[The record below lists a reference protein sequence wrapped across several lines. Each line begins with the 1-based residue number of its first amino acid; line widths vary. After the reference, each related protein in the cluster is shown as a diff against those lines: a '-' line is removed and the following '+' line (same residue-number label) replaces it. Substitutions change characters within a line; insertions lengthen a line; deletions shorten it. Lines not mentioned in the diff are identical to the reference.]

1 MNGEEE
7 NGGADPDTAT
17 LSKKFS
23 FFEKGGGENG
33 KKESEPVTS
42 ERLHAAKECKASSV
56 INKFKDLEKR
66 AANGEDDYGED
77 SVAADNRHFPSSKTF
92 LISNLN
98 FFAVTFDPDK
108 PPITPLGFLGTFS
121 GGESWLGVNVRACKL
136 CTNFGVFIKRSRNLV
151 LPRNRNRTLYK

>member
-1 MNGEEE
+1 MNEEE

-66 AANGEDDYGED
+66 AANGEDDYGKD
-77 SVAADNRHFPSSKTF
+77 SVSRSLIVDIF
-92 LISNLN
+92 LRL
-98 FFAVTFDPDK
+98 K
-108 PPITPLGFLGTFS
+108 LFLS
-121 GGESWLGVNVRACKL
+121 QV
-136 CTNFGVFIKRSRNLV
+136 
-151 LPRNRNRTLYK
+151 

>member
-33 KKESEPVTS
+33 KKDSDPVTS

-66 AANGEDDYGED
+66 AANGEDDYGEELVVD
-77 SVAADNRHFPSSKTF
+77 EQDN
-92 LISNLN
+92 
-98 FFAVTFDPDK
+98 
-108 PPITPLGFLGTFS
+108 
-121 GGESWLGVNVRACKL
+121 
-136 CTNFGVFIKRSRNLV
+136 
-151 LPRNRNRTLYK
+151 

>member
-66 AANGEDDYGED
+66 AANGEDDYGEN
-77 SVAADNRHFPSSKTF
+77 SVAADIVDIF
-92 LISNLN
+92 LRLKLFLSQVCFVINLN

-121 GGESWLGVNVRACKL
+121 GGESWLEVKPRACNFITLKL
-136 CTNFGVFIKRSRNLV
+136 CWSV
-151 LPRNRNRTLYK
+151 

>member
-66 AANGEDDYGED
+66 AANGEDDYGEG
-77 SVAADNRHFPSSKTF
+77 SVLAGEHLIDIF
-92 LISNLN
+92 LRLKLFFISQVFFINLN

-121 GGESWLGVNVRACKL
+121 GGESWLEVKPRLEHATLCNV
-136 CTNFGVFIKRSRNLV
+136 
-151 LPRNRNRTLYK
+151 